1 MDWFK
6 SFDPLVGLAVFGFL
20 DGFIPVGG
28 ALDYG
33 VLLLGANGEGT
44 MELVMI
50 AVVIAMANTL
60 GNVVLFCSARFTSS
74 KLLAAGGGGGES
86 RYRQWYER
94 YGFWSVAF
102 VALVPFIPFPMKLF
116 TSLSGAFSRSLSP
129 VHFGLLFFPVRVVRY
144 AFFVGLGHV
153 FGSEALR
160 RLQPS
165 PSSLMAA
172 FLVFASA
179 LLVFRHL
186 KTRWQRQQARQESHL
201 HIV

>member
-1 MDWFK
+1 MQ
-6 SFDPLVGLAVFGFL
+6 
-20 DGFIPVGG
+20 
-28 ALDYG
+28 
-33 VLLLGANGEGT
+33 LLL
-44 MELVMI
+44 I
-50 AVVIAMANTL
+50 AAVIALANTL

-74 KLLAAGGGGGES
+74 KLMHPAASGGGES

-94 YGFWSVAF
+94 YGLWSVVF

-116 TSLSGAFSRSLSP
+116 TSLAGVFSPSVSP
-129 VHFGLLFFPVRVVRY
+129 VHFGVLFLPVRVVRY
-144 AFFVGLGHV
+144 AFFVWLGHA

-186 KTRWQRQQARQESHL
+186 KTRWQRRQASQESHL